1 MQENEGCRKEL
12 EKMLEQKMHNFTD
25 ETEQQRK
32 KFKTWQHGLEET
44 LELKVQ
50 EFIGQDEKQ
59 EMKNENAGK

>member
-12 EKMLEQKMHNFTD
+12 EKMLEQKIHNFTD

-59 EMKNENAGK
+59 RGK